1 MSFYTLHFNHVS
13 NSEYKVNKLFFSVQI
28 SLCEQNKSYKGHEYC
43 RNNNTAIKQIIVF
56 GQNILIDH
64 IIIHHIKQVY
74 CTCKPKSLPSSS
86 KYSLF
91 LFPTLCFPTTQEQHK
106 LYAKHIFAYF
116 CGRVVEKNF
125 CGVLFFCVCSY
136 PCFISFQSLQHD
148 TGSRGNEK

>member
-1 MSFYTLHFNHVS
+1 MSFYTLHINHVS

-91 LFPTLCFPTTQEQHK
+91 LFPTLCFPTQEQK
-106 LYAKHIFAYF
+106 QSYAKHIFAYF
-116 CGRVVEKNF
+116 CGRVVEKKLLQSTSS
-125 CGVLFFCVCSY
+125 CVLLPLFHIILECA
-136 PCFISFQSLQHD
+136 
-148 TGSRGNEK
+148 